1 MNKATKKNKDKV
13 KKNKEKKMIK
23 IERKKGRK

>member
-1 MNKATKKNKDKV
+1 MGIWDFPIFFRK

-23 IERKKGRK
+23 FVFHFIF